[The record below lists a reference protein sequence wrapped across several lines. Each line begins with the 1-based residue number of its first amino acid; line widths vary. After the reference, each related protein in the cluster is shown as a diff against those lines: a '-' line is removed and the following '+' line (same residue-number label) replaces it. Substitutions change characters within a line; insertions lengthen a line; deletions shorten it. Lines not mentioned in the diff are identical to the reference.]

1 MDLIRPAQPRARDLR
16 AYTHWLGHSPYY
28 KRREIEDIVH
38 TIDYADTNFSSP
50 TVIDS
55 EIFIWTDI
63 KKFGVLMKCKFCTN
77 CGNYLLSETIV
88 ENTYLFNKILCSCNR
103 VTDDIDCHEYQII
116 DNNYQIIDNYCRKHL

>member
-1 MDLIRPAQPRARDLR
+1 M
-16 AYTHWLGHSPYY
+16 
-28 KRREIEDIVH
+28 H

-63 KKFGVLMKCKFCTN
+63 KKFSVLMKCKFCTN

-116 DNNYQIIDNYCRKHL
+116 DNNYQIIDNYCQNISIMNIINNADTNFSSPTVRDSKLCRYQLQNLLL